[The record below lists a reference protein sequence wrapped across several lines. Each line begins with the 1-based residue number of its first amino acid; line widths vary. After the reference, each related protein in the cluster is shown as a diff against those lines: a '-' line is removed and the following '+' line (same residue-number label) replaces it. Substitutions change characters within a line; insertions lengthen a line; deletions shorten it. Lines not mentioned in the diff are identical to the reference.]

1 MSRDAIARF
10 FRALPSDRNL
20 RQQIE
25 AIQSEEGKFQVDDV
39 IPIAKANGYDFTA
52 EEFVSQMESLI
63 AVLNQ
68 SSTADTLDSEMLEA
82 VSAVGLDVPFLAEGD
97 GIAACC

>member
-1 MSRDAIARF
+1 MSRDTIARF